1 MAVEQSKSHPQSRSE
16 LTGALVL
23 RSRAAEQ
30 HVVPRGNIP
39 PEQLA
44 VSAPG
49 RQGNQRE
56 RCTVLLGHAACCL
69 FQSTSDVGEGWVQ
82 QCHCGA
88 LPSCCPAPSAPCT
101 RSRRGVTCGPCMSKN
116 AGMWI
121 PGYLWGETCPST
133 RAVGVCSASR

>member
-16 LTGALVL
+16 LTGALVP

-30 HVVPRGNIP
+30 HVVPRGNVP

-49 RQGNQRE
+49 RQGNQRDAQCFLGMLLAVSSRAHQMWARDGCSSVTVA
-56 RCTVLLGHAACCL
+56 RCLPAVLRLL
-69 FQSTSDVGEGWVQ
+69 
-82 QCHCGA
+82 
-88 LPSCCPAPSAPCT
+88 L

-116 AGMWI
+116 AGMWV